1 MKLTRLQNYKSKLP
15 VVLARKAR
23 KDCRIFHSEELNR
36 LIDENIAVVRREGY
50 ARLAV
55 PSRLHPIRMDQIS
68 VHARRVARDVR
79 YAYTF
84 HANCTMILMGSD

>member
-15 VVLARKAR
+15 VVLAR
-23 KDCRIFHSEELNR
+23 N
-36 LIDENIAVVRREGY
+36 
-50 ARLAV
+50 
-55 PSRLHPIRMDQIS
+55 
-68 VHARRVARDVR
+68 VR